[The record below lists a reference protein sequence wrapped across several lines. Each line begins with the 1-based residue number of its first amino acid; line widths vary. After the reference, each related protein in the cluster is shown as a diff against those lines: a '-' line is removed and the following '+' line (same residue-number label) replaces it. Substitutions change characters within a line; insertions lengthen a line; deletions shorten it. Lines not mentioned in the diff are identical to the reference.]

1 MVIESFFSKLL
12 FSRSMFEELSR
23 CGNASACEKFARC
36 TELWICCHLQRK
48 FCSGRWVASHLS
60 LPNFR
65 LRGDVEDVG
74 LRKLRTECMVAKFCN
89 SRKRDYTR
97 WVCHIN
103 ALRCYLDQRS
113 HESVQPKQN
122 MPQRW

>member
-1 MVIESFFSKLL
+1 MRVF
-12 FSRSMFEELSR
+12 LSS
-23 CGNASACEKFARC
+23 GEKFARC